1 MAKNEELIDIE
12 EKKGNKF
19 ATIIIATVIVV
30 LWLGMFA
37 LCIKLDV
44 GGFGSSVMY
53 PIFKNVPVINKIL
66 PDKAGEVDGE
76 EYPYKSLAEAINYI
90 KDLERE
96 IKNLKDAADADAE
109 KSADL
114 QAEINRLKAFEESQ
128 LLFEKQKEAYYSE
141 VVFGDNAI
149 DYENYKQY
157 YEQISPEYAE
167 VLYKQVLEK
176 YLYDER
182 YKDLADAY
190 ATMKPKKAAA
200 ALYEMTGNLETVVT
214 ILQNMEVEARAKV
227 LDALS
232 DIDAVF
238 CAKITVMLS
247 PE

>member
-1 MAKNEELIDIE
+1 MAKIEEFVDIE

-44 GGFGSSVMY
+44 GGFGRSVMY
-53 PIFKNVPVINKIL
+53 PIFKKVPVINKIL
-66 PDKAGEVDGE
+66 PDKDGEVDDE

-90 KDLERE
+90 KELERE

-109 KSADL
+109 KIADL
-114 QAEINRLKAFEESQ
+114 QAEINRLNAFVESQ
-128 LLFEKQKEAYYSE
+128 LLFEKQKEEYYSE

-182 YKDLADAY
+182 YQDLADAY

>member
-1 MAKNEELIDIE
+1 MAKNDELIDIE

-19 ATIIIATVIVV
+19 ITLLIALIIIV

-66 PDKAGEVDGE
+66 PDKTVDEEE
-76 EYPYKSLAEAINYI
+76 EYPYNSLAEAINYI
-90 KDLERE
+90 KDLEKE
-96 IKNLKDAADADAE
+96 IKNLKDSADADAE
-109 KSADL
+109 KIADL
-114 QAEINRLKAFEESQ
+114 QAEIDRLKAFEESQ
-128 LLFEKQKEAYYSE
+128 LAFEKQKEQYYNE

-149 DYENYKQY
+149 DYEYYKQY

-200 ALYEMTGNLETVVT
+200 ALYEMTGNLETVVA
-214 ILQNMEVEARAKV
+214 ILQNMEMEARAKI

-232 DIDAVF
+232 DTDAVF
-238 CAKITVMLS
+238 CVKITVMLS
-247 PE
+247 PQ

>member
-1 MAKNEELIDIE
+1 MAKNDELIDIE

-19 ATIIIATVIVV
+19 ITLLIALIIIV

-66 PDKAGEVDGE
+66 PDKAVDEEE
-76 EYPYKSLAEAINYI
+76 EYPYNSLAEAINYI
-90 KDLERE
+90 KDLEKE
-96 IKNLKDAADADAE
+96 IKNLKDSADADAE
-109 KSADL
+109 KIADL
-114 QAEINRLKAFEESQ
+114 QAEIDRLKAFEESQ
-128 LLFEKQKEAYYSE
+128 LAFEKQKEQYYNE

-149 DYENYKQY
+149 DYEYYKQY

-200 ALYEMTGNLETVVT
+200 ALYEMTGNLETVVA
-214 ILQNMEVEARAKV
+214 ILQNMEMEARAKI

-232 DIDAVF
+232 DTDAVF

-247 PE
+247 PQ

>member
-1 MAKNEELIDIE
+1 MAKNDELIDIE

-19 ATIIIATVIVV
+19 ITLLIALIIIV

-66 PDKAGEVDGE
+66 PDKTVDEEE
-76 EYPYKSLAEAINYI
+76 EYPYNSLAEAINYI
-90 KDLERE
+90 KDLEKE
-96 IKNLKDAADADAE
+96 IKNLKDSADADAE
-109 KSADL
+109 KIADL
-114 QAEINRLKAFEESQ
+114 QAEIDRLKAFEESQ
-128 LLFEKQKEAYYSE
+128 LAFEKQKEQYYNE

-149 DYENYKQY
+149 DYEYYKQY

-200 ALYEMTGNLETVVT
+200 ALYEMTGNLETVVA
-214 ILQNMEVEARAKV
+214 ILQNMEMEARAKI

-232 DIDAVF
+232 DTDAVF

-247 PE
+247 PQ